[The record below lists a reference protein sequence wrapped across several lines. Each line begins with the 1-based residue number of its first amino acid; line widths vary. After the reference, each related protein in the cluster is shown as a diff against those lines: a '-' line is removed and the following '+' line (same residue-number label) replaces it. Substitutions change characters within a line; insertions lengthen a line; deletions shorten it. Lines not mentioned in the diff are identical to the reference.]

1 MNDVPLV
8 GPSNVYSRLVTVRPT
23 TWMGCS
29 FARQGCMSH
38 SDKASIPW
46 PVATPPKSTS
56 LRHLQLVLVLVLWG
70 VSLSTQTSTI
80 LNYSVSPQATLANPL
95 FLVKARMQAYS
106 PTLPVGTQRHYTSLF
121 HALRSIYYQDGGL
134 RALFRGVPTAVVRTS
149 MGTSFQM
156 PSYFWMKRQLHSRGL
171 EGFGV
176 VIASS
181 VFAGAVVV
189 SPICQLAF
197 ITV

>member
-1 MNDVPLV
+1 M
-8 GPSNVYSRLVTVRPT
+8 R
-23 TWMGCS
+23 CS
-29 FARQGCMSH
+29 FSRQGCMSH
-38 SDKASIPW
+38 SDRGSIPW
-46 PVATPPKSTS
+46 PVGTSPKSTLS
-56 LRHLQLVLVLVLWG
+56 RHLQLVLVLVLLG
-70 VSLSTQTSTI
+70 VSLSTQPSIT
-80 LNYSVSPQATLANPL
+80 LDYWVSPQATLANPL

-106 PTLPVGTQRHYTSLF
+106 PTLPVGTQRHYTSLL
-121 HALRSIYYQDGGL
+121 HALRSIYSQDGGL

-156 PSYFWMKRQLHSRGL
+156 PSYFWMKRQLQSRGL

-189 SPICQLAF
+189 SPICHL
-197 ITV
+197 ILTIV